1 MIMSI
6 TNYIIELKEKTGL
19 SYMELAKQTGLSYQ
33 NIIDIKNDRI
43 QTVSKTVLEK
53 LSKYEQR
60 DKQHILYD
68 ILYKDNE
75 NSLLH
80 THSKSSLIYLCD
92 LYLNNYAIQL
102 SPQYPS
108 IIFNNSMYFEGMA
121 YKKRITNSYLLID
134 SWEKLKSDHWLLFR
148 KDQDYNKDSFVDY
161 YVSENAYLY
170 DVLLYGIGK
179 TIAVKDNALREYV
192 IVFDQRNKADMDIVK
207 EFEINRVNIKISYIY
222 IEQ

>member
-53 LSKYEQR
+53 LSKYEKR

-80 THSKSSLIYLCD
+80 THSKSTLIYLCD

-134 SWEKLKSDHWLLFR
+134 SWEKLKSDHWTLFR

-170 DVLLYGIGK
+170 DILLYGIGK
-179 TIAVKDNALREYV
+179 TIAVKDSALREYV
-192 IVFDQRNKADMDIVK
+192 IVFDQRNKADIDIVK
-207 EFEINRVNIKISYIY
+207 GFEVNKVNIKISYIY